1 MQTLRQ
7 SGSAIPTSTG
17 SYTGKMT
24 PIALILVSMFTASN
38 AQADL
43 RVTPP
48 QSIAR
53 NVEFDPQFLNMGNAQ
68 EMDLSRFAN
77 GSNALPGH
85 YKVAIY
91 LNRAALLNADVEFK
105 SREDKT
111 VYPCLTP
118 KIVGSIDFNTD
129 RIPASLL
136 KAIKGGEQ
144 CIDLTQEIPAAQ
156 VVFDSNEQR
165 LDIQLPQA
173 YVNTLARGT
182 VNPALWDSGVPAGIL
197 GYNINAYSSQSNG
210 NDNKSLYAGINAG
223 VNIGAWYARHNGAY
237 SWADGGQKKYT
248 TLNTY
253 MQRDIPIL
261 QGRALIGE
269 SNTNGLIFDTLP
281 FSGVQLSSDER
292 MLPESLR
299 GYAPDIRGIART
311 AARVTVSQGGQIIY
325 ERTVSPG
332 EFIINDLYPTG
343 YGGNLDVTIHEA
355 DGSEQNFT
363 VPFAS
368 VAQLLRPGTHRYSVT
383 LGKLRNDFI
392 DDDPALYQATY
403 QRGLTN
409 IVTGYGGVQA
419 SQDYHALQLGAA
431 VGTFVGAFSADV
443 TQARTHLPADSGGTQ
458 SGQSYQ
464 LGYSKVISETNSSL
478 SLAAYRFSTEGFM
491 DYLTAMNTREAVRQ
505 GFPASSVGRA
515 KNRVTLTA
523 GQGLPGDWGQFYI
536 SSSLQNYWNREGN
549 DTQYQM
555 GYSNRYKSLSY
566 GLSVNRSQ
574 SAYGSTQNNY
584 LLSFSFPLGRRDS
597 SHTPNIRVQ
606 LNRDSNGNMREQT
619 ALSGTAGAG
628 NQFSYSASAMNSNNG
643 GGASGALNAQYRS
656 QATAVSASYGAGEN
670 YQSQGLG
677 LNGTMV
683 AHPGGV
689 TLTPYNGETFAVVEA
704 KGAEGARVSSY
715 PGVHID
721 SHGYAI
727 VPYLNPYQMNDV
739 SIDPK
744 GTASNIELDNTAQKV
759 APHAGAV
766 VMLKYTTK
774 KGWPVLINAT
784 FEDQPVPFGASVQ
797 DEKGNNVG
805 AVGQGGQI
813 YARVSSERGKLNVIW
828 GDGNHMTCQVG
839 YVLMPQ
845 PKGQKASAVQTFTS
859 LCQEAS
865 NNNVPKELASRSTS
879 GSLSG
884 S

>member
-7 SGSAIPTSTG
+7 SGTIPFYS
-17 SYTGKMT
+17 GKMS
-24 PIALILVSMFTASN
+24 PVAIIFISMFSVSGS
-38 AQADL
+38 QAETQ
-43 RVTPP
+43 VKSP
-48 QSIAR
+48 QSIAS
-53 NVEFDPQFLNMGNAQ
+53 NVEFDPLFLKMANSN

-77 GSNALPGH
+77 GSNVLPGH

-91 LNRAALLNADVEFK
+91 LNGAALLNADVEFK
-105 SREDKT
+105 SREEKT

-118 KIVGSIDFNTD
+118 QIVVAIDFNTD

-144 CIDLTQEIPAAQ
+144 CIDLTQEIPDAQ
-156 VVFDSNEQR
+156 VMFDTNEQR
-165 LDIQLPQA
+165 LDILLPQA
-173 YVNTLARGT
+173 YVNTLARGS
-182 VNPALWDSGVPAGIL
+182 VNPALWDSGVPALLL
-197 GYNINAYSSQSNG
+197 GYNVNAYSSQSNG
-210 NDNKSLYAGINAG
+210 NDSKSLYASINSG
-223 VNIGAWYARHNGAY
+223 LNVGAWYLRHNGAY
-237 SWADGGQKKYT
+237 NWADAGEKKYT

-253 MQRDIPIL
+253 MQRDIPVL

-292 MLPESLR
+292 MLPASLR

-311 AARVTVSQGGQIIY
+311 AARVTVSQGGQVIY

-392 DDDPALYQATY
+392 TNDPALYQATY

-409 IVTGYGGVQA
+409 TVTGYGGLQA
-419 SQDYHALQLGAA
+419 SQDYYSLQLGAA
-431 VGTFVGAFSADV
+431 LGTVVGALSADV
-443 TQARTHLPADSGGTQ
+443 TQSRTHLPANSGGTQ

-478 SLAAYRFSTEGFM
+478 SLAAYRFSTAGYM
-491 DYLTAMNTREAVRQ
+491 DYLTAMNTREVVRQ

-523 GQGLPGDWGQFYI
+523 GQGLPGNWGQFYI
-536 SSSLQNYWNREGN
+536 SSSVQNYWNREGN

-555 GYSNRYKSLSY
+555 GYNNRYKSLSY

-584 LLSFSFPLGRRDS
+584 LLSFSFPLGRSDTG
-597 SHTPNIRVQ
+597 HTPNMRVQ

-619 ALSGTAGAG
+619 TLSGTTGTD
-628 NQFSYSASAMNSNNG
+628 NQFSYNASAMNSNNG

-656 QATAVSASYGAGEN
+656 QATAMSASYGAGRN

-677 LNGTMV
+677 INGTMV

-689 TLTPYNGETFAVVEA
+689 TLTPYTGETFAVVEA
-704 KGAEGARVSSY
+704 KGAEGASVSSY
-715 PGVHID
+715 PGVRID
-721 SHGYAI
+721 SRGYAV
-727 VPYLNPYQMNDV
+727 VPYLNPYQMNDI

-744 GTASNIELDNTAQKV
+744 GTSSNVELDNTAQKV

-797 DEKGNNVG
+797 DEKGNNIG

-813 YARVSSERGKLNVIW
+813 YARVSSERGKLNVVW
-828 GDGNHMTCQVG
+828 GDGSQMACQVG

-845 PKGQKASAVQTFTS
+845 PKGHKATEIQTFTS
-859 LCQEAS
+859 RCQVVS
-865 NNNVPKELASRSTS
+865 DTQKPTQLAEIKPGALHSES
-879 GSLSG
+879 
-884 S
+884 